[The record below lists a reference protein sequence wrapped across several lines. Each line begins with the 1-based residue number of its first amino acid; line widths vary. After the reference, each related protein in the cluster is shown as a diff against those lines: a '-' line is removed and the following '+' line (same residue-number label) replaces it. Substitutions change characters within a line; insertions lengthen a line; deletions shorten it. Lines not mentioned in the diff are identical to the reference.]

1 MDLRLIKFLFFGEN
15 DAASV
20 KRFQKVKMY
29 LTVAL
34 MLSFCCSAVPVYANG
49 MEQTEGNTQENTEAA
64 QEQEPQGIPLG
75 EGWVLN
81 GSFSK
86 ETGMSALYAI
96 TLTERQSITVYGT
109 QLPQVEGDYVALTL
123 YDESMGYV
131 THQSS
136 ISQGTTF
143 RWRTEKIAPGNYYIL
158 VSGRGTMDYT
168 ISYSSSPYPL
178 AVSLARKQVLS
189 GVLKGSSDEQYYRIE
204 VSKKMGVTFTCKKPK
219 GTKVSLE
226 LFYGDG
232 RYCDHM
238 GVLREDAVIT
248 WDTNEL
254 EPGTYFLNVSGF
266 SEQTSYKISWQMTG
280 PAAVSNLRVTKNSA
294 KAMTLKWSRVSNA
307 SKYIVYKK
315 SGKKFKTYKTVKGTS
330 CKVKGLKQGTKYTF
344 KVVPVRVYGS
354 DKILGTGRELEAGT
368 VPGRVTDLDISFLY
382 SGTLNGVAVN
392 YYTVKWKKVKGAS
405 GYQVFGKMSGNGSWK
420 ELGSTT
426 GSNSTII
433 YVVKG
438 FSADIK
444 VRASVW
450 CSSSTYV
457 GEFSKVR
464 TTVNR

>member
-1 MDLRLIKFLFFGEN
+1 MKFQN
-15 DAASV
+15 
-20 KRFQKVKMY
+20 VKMY
-29 LTVAL
+29 LTIVFL
-34 MLSFCCSAVPVYANG
+34 LLFCCTAVPVYVNA
-49 MEQTEGNTQENTEAA
+49 MELTEENAQENTEAA
-64 QEQEPQGIPLG
+64 QVQEPQPIPLG

-96 TLTERQSITVYGT
+96 TLTERQSITVYGS
-109 QLPQVEGDYVALTL
+109 QLPQVEREYVSLTI
-123 YDESMGYV
+123 YDEHMGYV

-136 ISQGTTF
+136 ISQTTAF
-143 RWRTEKIAPGNYYIL
+143 RWRTDELAPGNYYIS
-158 VSGRGTMDYT
+158 VSARGTMDYT
-168 ISYSSSPYPL
+168 ISYSSSPYPM

-189 GVLKGSSDEQYYRIE
+189 GTLVKSTDEQYYRIE
-204 VSKKMGVTFTCKKPK
+204 VPKKMGVTFTCKKAK

-226 LFYGDG
+226 LFYGNG
-232 RYCDHM
+232 RYCDHQSI
-238 GVLREDAVIT
+238 VREDAEIT
-248 WDTNEL
+248 WDTKEL
-254 EPGTYFLNVSGF
+254 EPGTYFLKVSPY
-266 SEQTSYKISWQMTG
+266 SDQTSYRISWQMTG
-280 PAAVSNLRVTKNSA
+280 PSAVSDLHVAKNSA

-315 SGKKFKTYKTVKGTS
+315 SGKKYKTYKTVKGTS

-368 VPGRVTDLDISFLY
+368 VPGRVTDLDIRFLN
-382 SGTLNGVAVN
+382 SGSLNGVAVN

-405 GYQVFGKMSGNGSWK
+405 GYQVYGKMSGNGSWK

-426 GSNSTII
+426 SGTSTII

-444 VRASVW
+444 VRAYTWSN
-450 CSSSTYV
+450 STKYA
-457 GEFSKVR
+457 GSFSKVR
-464 TTVNR
+464 KTVNR